1 MVTQCPYND
10 SRGFCAKKVVNINE
24 MGSCKV
30 LWRKG
35 QLKGP
40 NLCQQVYP
48 RKTIEIIEEEYREED
63 AAAADQ
69 KIAETATPQ

>member
-1 MVTQCPYND
+1 MVTCMVTQCPYND

-40 NLCQQVYP
+40 NPCQ
-48 RKTIEIIEEEYREED
+48 
-63 AAAADQ
+63 
-69 KIAETATPQ
+69 